1 MCQGDLFQIFL
12 SIYLKWGVWM
22 YKLVNLRWHVQ
33 SEKGSSGAETTGL
46 REESWVLDTAAC
58 VQFHTLPLNSHIHT
72 DESAEHIT
80 STQLM

>member
-1 MCQGDLFQIFL
+1 M
-12 SIYLKWGVWM
+12 
-22 YKLVNLRWHVQ
+22 Q